1 MTVKAIYR
9 HGHFE
14 LTEPLNMPEGA
25 EVALTISDADV
36 MPPEITDPEER
47 QKIVDELLADMAG
60 NPWPADAPRFTREE
74 LHERR

>member
-47 QKIVDELLADMAG
+47 RRVLKALTDDWRK
-60 NPWPADAPRFTREE
+60 NPWPITRTWTRDE
-74 LHERR
+74 LYERR